1 MSRRGASSNTK
12 AVQGPA
18 LSLESADDV
27 ESGDS
32 LGLGVLGVGHGV
44 SDDVWKRGRRGMSA
58 ADGEDEEEHRE
69 GGRAHSRG
77 KS

>member
-1 MSRRGASSNTK
+1 MVIVYSTMRKLISRRGASLNTK

-44 SDDVWKRGRRGMSA
+44 SDDVWK
-58 ADGEDEEEHRE
+58 
-69 GGRAHSRG
+69 
-77 KS
+77 